1 MNHTFCQSCGMPID
15 APALRGTERGGTPSE
30 HYCKYCYQE
39 GAFTGEMTME
49 EMIDFC
55 TPMMVRANPE
65 LTPSRPG
72 RRWPSSSPVCSGGA
86 TNGLERH
93 LSRAGGAHSGAA
105 LRLCIPSAVGTI
117 EPLDL

>member
-65 LTPSRPG
+65 LTPEQARAQMAQFFPSLL
-72 RRWPSSSPVCSGGA
+72 RWR
-86 TNGLERH
+86 NYGLERH

>member
-49 EMIDFC
+49 EMIDF
-55 TPMMVRANPE
+55 
-65 LTPSRPG
+65 
-72 RRWPSSSPVCSGGA
+72 
-86 TNGLERH
+86 
-93 LSRAGGAHSGAA
+93 
-105 LRLCIPSAVGTI
+105 
-117 EPLDL
+117 

>member
-15 APALRGTERGGTPSE
+15 DPALRGTERGGTRSE

-65 LTPSRPG
+65 LTPEQARAQMAQFFPSLL
-72 RRWPSSSPVCSGGA
+72 RW
-86 TNGLERH
+86 RK
-93 LSRAGGAHSGAA
+93 
-105 LRLCIPSAVGTI
+105 
-117 EPLDL
+117 

>member
-15 APALRGTERGGTPSE
+15 DPALRGTERGGTPSE

-86 TNGLERH
+86 NNGLERH
-93 LSRAGGAHSGAA
+93 LSRAGGAHRGAA
-105 LRLCIPSAVGTI
+105 LRLCIPSAVGAI